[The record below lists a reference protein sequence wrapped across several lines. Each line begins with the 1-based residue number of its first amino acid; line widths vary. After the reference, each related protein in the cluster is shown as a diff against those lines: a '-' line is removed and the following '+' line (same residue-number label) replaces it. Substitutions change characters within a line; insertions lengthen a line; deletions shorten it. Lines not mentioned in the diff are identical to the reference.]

1 MRDAD
6 FLKKTL
12 MAAGGLIVTLC
23 GVVIGIW
30 SHSMERTLDE
40 VREGQRAIW
49 RTLSERSSLL
59 GRTDQLEERTKDH
72 EQRLRE
78 IEALNGRYRHN

>member
-1 MRDAD
+1 
-6 FLKKTL
+6 
-12 MAAGGLIVTLC
+12 
-23 GVVIGIW
+23 
-30 SHSMERTLDE
+30 MERTLDE